1 MRSLNRFLISAA
13 LLAAPLSAFAE
24 DKPAAAPAAAPA
36 AKADA
41 PTPAAKAAPAEPLAV
56 RAGYLFGLQTG
67 MQLRGAGLD
76 ADDLDSAA
84 FVKGVKEGLGGGKPK
99 LNNDEVQATFME
111 LQAALSAKAAKAGE
125 KNKTEGAAFL
135 VKNKSAE
142 GVKST
147 ASGLQYK
154 VLKEG
159 AGNSPAA
166 TDNVTVHYKGT
177 LLDGKTFDSSYDREK
192 PATFAANRVIKG
204 WTEALQL
211 MKPGGKYQLWI
222 PADLAYGD
230 DSPPGIPP
238 GSTLVFEVE
247 LIKIE
252 AAAPAPAP
260 APAPK

>member
-1 MRSLNRFLISAA
+1 MRRLNRILFTAA

-24 DKPAAAPAAAPA
+24 DKPAAAPAPEAKPAAAAPA
-36 AKADA
+36 K
-41 PTPAAKAAPAEPLAV
+41 PAEPLAV

-67 MQLRGAGLD
+67 MQLRGSGLS
-76 ADDLDSAA
+76 AEDLDPAA
-84 FVKGVKEGLGGGKPK
+84 FVKGMKEGLGGDKPK
-99 LNNDEVQATFME
+99 LNNEEVQATFME
-111 LQAALSAKAAKAGE
+111 LQAALAAKAAKAGE

-135 VKNKSAE
+135 AKNKSAD

-177 LLDGKTFDSSYDREK
+177 LLDGKTFDSSYDRGQ

-230 DSPPGIPP
+230 DSPPTIPP
-238 GSTLVFEVE
+238 GSTLIFEVE

-252 AAAPAPAP
+252 PPAAPPAKEP
-260 APAPK
+260 AAK